1 MFVMLG
7 LGCVSSTAR
16 ADASFALSWRSEP
29 GTAACVTETALRDA
43 VEKKLQRN
51 PFTDRDR
58 ADIAIEGEE
67 RSSGGRFR
75 ARVKQT
81 DRNGVVL
88 GSRELDL
95 ESCARLFRATTIVVA
110 LFIDRGS
117 DREPGEEPALD
128 TAPTDDGVRLDD
140 EEPTPSAPS
149 SPPIRIPPA
158 ASPSPPTQPPPAAT
172 PSLSV
177 PPLPPA
183 DARAPGFARPPFDLS
198 LGAGGGAAV
207 GFLPSASAMV
217 RGVARLER
225 AGSRWSFEWSGGYSL
240 QQAFRTR
247 SVRGSFAGVD
257 QQVRACLALNPLSRI
272 RVDACG
278 GAFWGAIVPETGG
291 VREQND
297 AWRPLAGPLAAVAA
311 QLRDGTRA
319 ARLDL
324 GVTVPLVSRNLY
336 FESSAGELE
345 RVYSS
350 GRVIMFVGLSGLLT
364 IL

>member
-7 LGCVSSTAR
+7 LGFVSRTAR

-29 GTAACVTETALRDA
+29 GAAACVTEAALREA
-43 VEKKLQRN
+43 VEKKLRRN
-51 PFTDRDR
+51 PFTTRDR

-110 LFIDRGS
+110 LFIDRGNE
-117 DREPGEEPALD
+117 REPGEETALGP
-128 TAPTDDGVRLDD
+128 PTDDRVRLGDD
-140 EEPTPSAPS
+140 EEPTQPARP

-158 ASPSPPTQPPPAAT
+158 ASPSPPAQPPPAAT

-177 PPLPPA
+177 RPPPPA
-183 DARAPGFARPPFDLS
+183 DARSLVFARPPLELS
-198 LGAGGGAAV
+198 LGAGAGAAV
-207 GFLPSASAMV
+207 GLLPSASAMV

-225 AGSRWSFEWSGGYSL
+225 VGSRWSFEWSGGYSL
-240 QQAFRTR
+240 PQTFRTR
-247 SVRGSFAGVD
+247 SVRGTFAAVD
-257 QQVRACLALNPLSRI
+257 QQVRACVALDPLARI

-278 GAFWGAIVPETGG
+278 GAFWGAIVPETAG

-297 AWRPLAGPLAAVAA
+297 AWRPLAGPVAAVAA
-311 QLRDGTRA
+311 QLREGMGA
-319 ARLDL
+319 ARLEL
-324 GVTVPLVSRNLY
+324 GITAPLVSRNLY
-336 FESSAGELE
+336 FESAAGELE

-350 GRVIMFVGLSGLLT
+350 GRVIMFIGLGGLLT